1 MASAEKT
8 LKIKNHIDEIVEK
21 NAEHILNLTT
31 EDEVKD
37 WLTSLL
43 WSVVGICKNDSD

>member
-1 MASAEKT
+1 MWGAEKT

-21 NAEHILNLTT
+21 NSSHILNLTT

-43 WSVVGICKNDSD
+43 WSVVGICKDNDN